1 MENSPLF
8 FGIQQWKRLFVRFA
22 EKIGKDDQ
30 PNSRKAN
37 GQPGGGIALAVQQ
50 AAQEQV
56 ANAGKGTADDG
67 DEGIHPP
74 PMGGRNAPGH
84 IGLFPQGLED
94 LADGEDD
101 HQQKIQ
107 RHLQLHIAIA
117 VQSQHDQGLTDEELF
132 HIPDF
137 SEEGGHQRRGQ
148 NDHQGVDAGQQAE
161 NLCALGPVQGF
172 HIQRQQIVE
181 LGVYKA
187 AKAPHQRIEHHA
199 FPLPQ
204 NADQADL
211 LPVLLVLTYVGLF
224 HAEPLDE
231 DDDQQGGGEGCTGG
245 DEERQPQVVLKKQ
258 SAQGRGQHQAQIHAQ
273 VLQAVGLFP
282 AVAVA
287 QVRNQSVIGGAL
299 DGCKHTGDVV
309 QSNADIGQRD
319 EPRKDAAPNGNKVAG
334 DDDMLPV
341 PAVCQFA
348 AEKQHG
354 ELENTHD
361 HGDQGNGGGIVAQL
375 VFQDQGQQR
384 PDERAHAGDDPPP
397 EEDVNLPVQIPVL
410 PDKFLKMVHM
420 GYAPFQNMG
429 TV

>member
-1 MENSPLF
+1 MENGPLF

-74 PMGGRNAPGH
+74 PMGGRNSPGH

-148 NDHQGVDAGQQAE
+148 DNHQGIDAG
-161 NLCALGPVQGF
+161 
-172 HIQRQQIVE
+172 
-181 LGVYKA
+181 
-187 AKAPHQRIEHHA
+187 
-199 FPLPQ
+199 
-204 NADQADL
+204 
-211 LPVLLVLTYVGLF
+211 
-224 HAEPLDE
+224 
-231 DDDQQGGGEGCTGG
+231 
-245 DEERQPQVVLKKQ
+245 
-258 SAQGRGQHQAQIHAQ
+258 
-273 VLQAVGLFP
+273 
-282 AVAVA
+282 
-287 QVRNQSVIGGAL
+287 
-299 DGCKHTGDVV
+299 
-309 QSNADIGQRD
+309 
-319 EPRKDAAPNGNKVAG
+319 
-334 DDDMLPV
+334 
-341 PAVCQFA
+341 
-348 AEKQHG
+348 
-354 ELENTHD
+354 
-361 HGDQGNGGGIVAQL
+361 
-375 VFQDQGQQR
+375 
-384 PDERAHAGDDPPP
+384 
-397 EEDVNLPVQIPVL
+397 
-410 PDKFLKMVHM
+410 
-420 GYAPFQNMG
+420 
-429 TV
+429 